1 MKKILFTLFAALPL
15 LAAAQPR
22 DWANYGRYAEANALL
37 EKAPDVVFMGNSIT
51 DGWDDAHPE
60 FFTDNNFACRGI
72 GGQVSSQMLCRF
84 RADVINLR
92 PKAVVILAGTN
103 DLALNNG
110 PIDTEHIVENI
121 VSMAELALAAGIR
134 PILCSVL
141 PAGAYHWRP
150 EVTDVP
156 GKIRNLNDRVR
167 KYAEER
173 GIGWVDYHPALAAED
188 GSLRPEYTND
198 GVHPTRAGY
207 DVMEQIILPALA
219 PYRSETR

>member
-1 MKKILFTLFAALPL
+1 MKKILLAMLAAAPLF
-15 LAAAQPR
+15 AAAQPQ
-22 DWANYGRYAEANALL
+22 DWANYGRYAEANAQL
-37 EKAPDVVFMGNSIT
+37 EKNPVVVFMGNSIT

-60 FFTDNNFACRGI
+60 YFTDNNFACRGI
-72 GGQVSSQMLCRF
+72 GGQVTSQMLCRF

-110 PIDTEHIVENI
+110 PIEIPHIAENI
-121 VSMAELALAAGIR
+121 ISMAELALAEGIR

-150 EVTDVP
+150 EVTEVAR
-156 GKIRNLNDRVR
+156 KIRELNERLHE
-167 KYAEER
+167 YAVER
-173 GIGWVDYHPALAAED
+173 GIEWVDYHTAMQAED